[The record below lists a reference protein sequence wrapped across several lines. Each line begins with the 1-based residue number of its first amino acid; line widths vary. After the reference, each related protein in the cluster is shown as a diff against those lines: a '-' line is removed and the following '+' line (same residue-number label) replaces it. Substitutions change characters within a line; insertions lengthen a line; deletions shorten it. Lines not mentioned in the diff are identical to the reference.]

1 MYNLKMGG
9 GIGGKAVNG
18 DWRDD
23 IEVDLHYMARAWPN
37 TMCGFRPCIASQV
50 FRWGGGLV
58 DLPNTAPLGTAGN
71 TVVFGKW
78 AHFGPNEQRH

>member
-1 MYNLKMGG
+1 MGG

-50 FRWGGGLV
+50 FGGGG
-58 DLPNTAPLGTAGN
+58 AC
-71 TVVFGKW
+71 
-78 AHFGPNEQRH
+78 

>member
-23 IEVDLHYMARAWPN
+23 IEVDLHNMARAWPN

-50 FRWGGGLV
+50 FGGGGGL
-58 DLPNTAPLGTAGN
+58 LTSLIS
-71 TVVFGKW
+71 
-78 AHFGPNEQRH
+78 

>member
-50 FRWGGGLV
+50 FSGGG
-58 DLPNTAPLGTAGN
+58 AS
-71 TVVFGKW
+71 
-78 AHFGPNEQRH
+78 